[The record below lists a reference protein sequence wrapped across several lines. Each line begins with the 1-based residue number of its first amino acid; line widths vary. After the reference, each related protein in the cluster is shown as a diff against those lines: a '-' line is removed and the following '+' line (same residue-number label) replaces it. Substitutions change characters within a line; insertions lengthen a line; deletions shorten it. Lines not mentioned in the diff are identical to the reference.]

1 MRHLLEYE
9 SYENVGG
16 VNESSI
22 PVYNEDIFIKDVHAK
37 PDMEITPKQVT
48 SVIENLLSKVDGG
61 EIEKISVI
69 AEVPTQ
75 GKNAP
80 QYIRDLMAKERMRLA
95 KKYKLAPDT
104 APDGARI
111 EKRKTETG
119 DSYDEYT
126 GEINVFVDSEYVVQG
141 VIREPGKDFIVG
153 VPVSYARKVEHNP
166 SLKQYYTVNILPQNV
181 EEVHFTPAK

>member
-37 PDMEITPKQVT
+37 PDMEISPKQVT
-48 SVIENLLSKVDGG
+48 STVENLLSKVDGG

-126 GEINVFVDSEYVVQG
+126 GEINVFVDSEYVVQ
-141 VIREPGKDFIVG
+141 
-153 VPVSYARKVEHNP
+153 
-166 SLKQYYTVNILPQNV
+166 
-181 EEVHFTPAK
+181 